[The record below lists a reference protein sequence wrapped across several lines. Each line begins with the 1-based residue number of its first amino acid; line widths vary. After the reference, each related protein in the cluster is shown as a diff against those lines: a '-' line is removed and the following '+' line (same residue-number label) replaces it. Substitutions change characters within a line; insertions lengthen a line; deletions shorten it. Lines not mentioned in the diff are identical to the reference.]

1 MEKIDA
7 VITWVDGSEPNFKL
21 KLEENLK
28 NKKIINRQ
36 YLQANEIHFCVAS
49 IIKFAP
55 FVRKIFIVTDN
66 QKPNFSGIRHMV
78 SLEKIEIFSFNSSFS
93 INLY

>member
-49 IIKFAP
+49 IIKFA
-55 FVRKIFIVTDN
+55 
-66 QKPNFSGIRHMV
+66 HL
-78 SLEKIEIFSFNSSFS
+78 LEKSLLLLTTKTKLKGLGI
-93 INLY
+93 LCL